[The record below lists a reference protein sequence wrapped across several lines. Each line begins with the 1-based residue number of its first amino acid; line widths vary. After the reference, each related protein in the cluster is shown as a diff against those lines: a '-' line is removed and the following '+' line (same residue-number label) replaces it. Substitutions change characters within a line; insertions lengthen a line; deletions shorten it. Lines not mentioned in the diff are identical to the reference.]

1 MIIVIKKLEQWVK
14 GGLGCGLLVAMIL
27 TSVRGLGGF
36 VGMELKA
43 FDLAFQSR
51 PEEPRDSRI
60 VIVGITY
67 EDLEFLQS
75 SQISD
80 EVLAQLIGKIQ
91 THNPRVIG
99 LDLIRDFPVGSGS
112 EQLDQVLRD
121 SDNVIGATKKTYQ
134 PGDNFFKP
142 IKALD
147 SLEQNNQVGDISV
160 IVDDDGVVRRG
171 NLYPITGEE
180 TVTSFS
186 LKLAFFYL
194 KKEGILSQA
203 APSEELQLS
212 KVVFRRFQ
220 SNDGGYF
227 RADDSGYQILLNWR
241 SPPQNFQQVSV
252 KEVLSGTLS
261 PETFKDKIVLVG
273 AYDQTLK
280 DEFLTPFSRWKGQT
294 PKPIYGVTLHANNLS
309 QILGA
314 VLDNRPLLTTPN
326 QIFDYFWLWGW
337 CLISSGIV
345 WKFSETSLKR
355 QILISGSWAMVATFG
370 VMVVY
375 LLSFWGGL
383 WLPVVSALIAINSSI
398 IISFLATLGTKIY
411 KYQYSLETLVQER
424 TGQLQKTQK
433 QLLEQEKLAFL
444 GRLSGGLAHELA
456 NPLYG
461 IRGNLA
467 ILTLDFPDN
476 VHLSQIQKE
485 FSRLAVTLDFV
496 IDNLR
501 FAKNQGTE
509 SRFKNLEEVVN
520 NALNLV
526 FLYKG
531 NRHRFSKDKIKV
543 ELNEKLKNVKVPS
556 QLEFVLINL
565 IDNSIF
571 SVTEKK
577 KIKDNFAP
585 EIILKAIPNQE
596 DILLIVKDNGLG
608 LEPEIKA
615 NLFAPFLTNKPAPIG
630 LGLGLYT
637 CKNILDNLGFLIKV
651 ESQKDEFCKFVITL
665 RTPDNRVGQKTQA
678 Y

>member
-1 MIIVIKKLEQWVK
+1 MIKKLEQWMK
-14 GGLGCGLLVAMIL
+14 GGLWCGLLVAIIL

-51 PEEPRDSRI
+51 PKEPRDSRI

-80 EVLAQLIGKIQ
+80 EVLAKLISKIQ
-91 THNPRVIG
+91 TYNPRVIG

-112 EQLDQVLRD
+112 DQLDKVLRD

-186 LKLAFFYL
+186 LKLAFSYL
-194 KKEGILSQA
+194 EKEGIFPES
-203 APSEELQLS
+203 APSGELQLS
-212 KVVFRRFQ
+212 QIVFRRFQ
-220 SNDGGYF
+220 SNDGGYV

-241 SPPQNFQQVSV
+241 SPPQNFQQFSV
-252 KEVLSGTLS
+252 KEVLSGTLL
-261 PETFKDKIVLVG
+261 PEFFNDKIVLLG

-280 DEFLTPFSRWKGQT
+280 DEFMTPFSRWKGKT

-314 VLDNRPLLTTPN
+314 VLDNRPLLTTAN
-326 QIFDYFWLWGW
+326 QFFDFFWLWGW
-337 CLISSGIV
+337 CLISSSIV

-355 QILISGSWAMVATFG
+355 QIFVSGSWAIVAGFG
-370 VMVVY
+370 LIFVY
-375 LLSFWGGL
+375 LLSFWGGF
-383 WLPVVSALIAINSSI
+383 WIPIISALIAINSSI
-398 IISFLATLGTKIY
+398 VISFLATLGTKIY
-411 KYQYSLETLVQER
+411 KYQHHLETLVKER
-424 TGQLQKTQK
+424 TAQLEKTQK
-433 QLLEQEKLAFL
+433 QLVEQEKLAFL

-461 IRGNLA
+461 IQGNLA

-509 SRFKNLEEVVN
+509 SRLKNLEEVVN

-531 NRHRFSKDKIKV
+531 NRNRFSKDKIIV
-543 ELNEKLKNVKVPS
+543 ELNEKTKNEKIPS
-556 QLEFVLINL
+556 QLEFILINL

-577 KIKDNFAP
+577 TIKEDFEPYIIVKAITKKRG
-585 EIILKAIPNQE
+585 IIL
-596 DILLIVKDNGLG
+596 IVEDNGLG
-608 LEPEIKA
+608 LDPEIKA
-615 NLFAPFLTNKPAPIG
+615 NLFTPFLTNKPAPIG

-637 CKNILDNLGFLIKV
+637 CKNILDDLGFLIQV
-651 ESQKDEFCKFVITL
+651 ESQKDEYCKFVIHL
-665 RTPDNRVGQKTQA
+665 RIPDNKVSPKTQD